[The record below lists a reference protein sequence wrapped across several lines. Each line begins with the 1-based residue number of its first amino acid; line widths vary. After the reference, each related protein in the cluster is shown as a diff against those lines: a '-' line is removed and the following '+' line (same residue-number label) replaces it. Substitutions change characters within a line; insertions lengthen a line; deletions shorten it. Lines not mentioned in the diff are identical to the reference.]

1 MGPRADK
8 ARGPFSLPPIRAR
21 LEGEMKTAFA
31 PLALLLAL
39 AACHSQPTAG
49 GLTADEER
57 ALDNAAAMLDQQN
70 IFDTS
75 DAMDVNGVDDP
86 GVPDNS
92 AAPANHSGNVQ

>member
-1 MGPRADK
+1 
-8 ARGPFSLPPIRAR
+8 
-21 LEGEMKTAFA
+21 MKTALPSLF
-31 PLALLLAL
+31 LLLAL

-75 DAMDVNGVDDP
+75 PDGLGANAAEVDGP
-86 GVPDNS
+86 ANVAG
-92 AAPANHSGNVQ
+92 AAPASRSGNAQ